1 MKIISLGGVGGCDL
15 AQSLRDLNQPTY
27 PYDWLITSQ
36 SFIIKSFNNFDNFFI
51 FDEKY
56 IYDRQKLLDV
66 NKKAIMLHD
75 FHNFSLEKNEVILK
89 YNRRFERLNNDINGN
104 EEILFVRIY
113 DNLEEKLQPLNYY
126 NDIFVRDEEDISKWN
141 EFISKLSTTYNKKII
156 LLLITSNKNI
166 CNDNYSNIIIYFTKK
181 HKDSNTIREIII
193 DTLRILSFP
202 PIDI

>member
-56 IYDRQKLLDV
+56 IYDRQKLIDV

-156 LLLITSNKNI
+156 LLLITSNENI
-166 CNDNYSNIIIYFTKK
+166 CNDNYSNIIIYFTTK
-181 HKDSNTIREIII
+181 HKDSNTIREIIV
-193 DTLRILSFP
+193 DTLHIL
-202 PIDI
+202 

>member
-51 FDEKY
+51 FDDKY
-56 IYDRQKLLDV
+56 IYDSQKLLDV

-75 FHNFSLEKNEVILK
+75 FHNFRLEKNDVILK
-89 YNRRFERLNNDINGN
+89 YNRRFERLNNDINSN
-104 EEILFVRIY
+104 EEILFVRMY

-156 LLLITSNKNI
+156 LLLITSNNNI
-166 CNDNYSNIIIYFTKK
+166 CNDNYSNIIIYFTTK

-193 DTLRILSFP
+193 DTLHILSFP

>member
-156 LLLITSNKNI
+156 LLLITSNENI
-166 CNDNYSNIIIYFTKK
+166 CNDNYSNIIIYFTTK
-181 HKDSNTIREIII
+181 HKDSNTIREIIV
-193 DTLRILSFP
+193 DTLHILSFP

>member
-156 LLLITSNKNI
+156 LLLITSNENI
-166 CNDNYSNIIIYFTKK
+166 CNDNYSNIIIYFTTK
-181 HKDSNTIREIII
+181 HKDSNTIREIIV
-193 DTLRILSFP
+193 DTLHIL
-202 PIDI
+202 